1 MTNSCCNYHVQS
13 RTKHVNWSSSHVVTI
28 WKMFDVSICWEF
40 QHPSDSYFSD
50 GVGSTTNQLKY
61 EMIPTCCSLGGEP
74 PLNHASSRLIF
85 AHPPAE
91 LLQESPSFVIG
102 SKATWMNWRIWMD
115 LVVGQHW
122 CNWCMH
128 PGMHRFFAL
137 VFYPPLWQCRLLWHQ
152 IPCKTEKNMSL
163 IPRFFFGMH
172 CYNIIGYIRNHYV
185 YSCLFW

>member
-1 MTNSCCNYHVQS
+1 MYL
-13 RTKHVNWSSSHVVTI
+13 NWLVV

-152 IPCKTEKNMSL
+152 IPCKTEKTWVSFQDSSSGCIAITLSGIFETTMF
-163 IPRFFFGMH
+163 IH
-172 CYNIIGYIRNHYV
+172 V
-185 YSCLFW
+185 YSDSSKTSEHTMFLIV